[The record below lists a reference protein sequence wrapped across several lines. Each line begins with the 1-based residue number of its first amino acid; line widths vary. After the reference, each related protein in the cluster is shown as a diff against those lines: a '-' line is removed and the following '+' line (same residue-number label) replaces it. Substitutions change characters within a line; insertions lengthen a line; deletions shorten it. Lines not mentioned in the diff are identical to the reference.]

1 MSRRLAIAA
10 LVAALLLPCLAG
22 CGSTPTTGKGSYTT
36 SGSGPASTGRP
47 ADSGKEKTATHHHD
61 PG

>member
-1 MSRRLAIAA
+1 MSRRLATAA

-22 CGSTPTTGKGSYTT
+22 CGSAPTTGKGGSPT
-36 SGSGPASTGRP
+36 SGSGPAPTGKP
-47 ADSGKEKTATHHHD
+47 TESGKEKTTAPHHD